1 MALRI
6 GFEDAQTYLGGMMV
20 DPMWAAAAA
29 AKPAEPDEG
38 KATAV
43 LDGMVPVLAQFI
55 ANAARIARAGQA
67 GRFLPRR

>member
-1 MALRI
+1 
-6 GFEDAQTYLGGMMV
+6 MMV

-29 AKPAEPDEG
+29 AKPADPDEG

-43 LDGMVPVLAQFI
+43 IDGMVRILAQFM
-55 ANAARIARAGQA
+55 ADAARIARAGQA